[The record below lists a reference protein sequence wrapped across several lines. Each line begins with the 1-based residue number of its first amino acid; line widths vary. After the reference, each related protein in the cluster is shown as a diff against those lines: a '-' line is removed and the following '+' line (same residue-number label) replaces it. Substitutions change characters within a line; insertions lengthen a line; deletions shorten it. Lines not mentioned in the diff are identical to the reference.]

1 MEVAEHGVPQ
11 NPEPAGSSS
20 LEYAQQLSA
29 DRPDAAG
36 IHHSRASNDAVKLH
50 VSMTADDRAQRPA

>member
-1 MEVAEHGVPQ
+1 MACRKIPSLRVAR
-11 NPEPAGSSS
+11 S